1 MAEPIIRLEHVT
13 RTYHVGDVDVHALQD
28 VSLTID
34 AGEFVAIMGHSGSGK
49 STLMAVIGC
58 LDRPSSG
65 RYFFE
70 GTDVAGLEEPDR
82 ADLRSE
88 RLGFVFQ
95 SFNLLARTSALENVA
110 LPLFYSATGPASAAS
125 RVERARAVLT
135 LLGLSDR
142 ERNTPGQLSGGQQQR
157 VAIAR
162 ALINNPGLLLADEPT
177 GNLDTRTSHEIMETL
192 SRLNR
197 EQGVTII
204 VVTHEA
210 DVAAYADR
218 VLTMRDGQV
227 ISDTR
232 NPKPAKTAETPR
244 GAVPGEG
251 SSIAQSHRP
260 LRATAQLTNTFWG
273 FGLMIM
279 AAAVQ
284 AIWRNMMRSAL
295 TMLGVFIGVAAL
307 IAMVAVG
314 QGANE
319 AVRKQIER
327 LGTNLVVV
335 LPGARTA
342 GGMRA
347 GSGSASTLT
356 TADAQAIQRE
366 STAVSEVS
374 YLIRQSGQ
382 VQAGNQNWTTQIQ
395 GISANY
401 PPMTNWRIEVG
412 REISPDDEASAAL
425 VAVIG
430 QTVSKQLFGES
441 QIPIGALI
449 QVKSVPM
456 RVIGILDSKGQTP
469 FGQDQDDLVM
479 IPFTTAE
486 RKVLGVAA
494 PSQAQTQLNW
504 IYPSPPNPYDLKPH
518 LAGYVN
524 QIYVQAANAAD
535 VQPTIREVTEILAR
549 RHRIKPGD
557 DNDFSVRNLSQ
568 IAETAESSSRIMALL
583 LAAVASISLVVGGI
597 GIMNILLVS
606 VTERTRE
613 IGLRMAIGARRLHV
627 LLQFLAEAV
636 FLSVTGGVAGII
648 MGVAFSA
655 AISYFAGW
663 LTPISAA
670 AIVGGF
676 LFSAAVGIFFGY
688 YPARKAARLDPIEA
702 LRYE

>member
-1 MAEPIIRLEHVT
+1 MTEPIIGLEHVA
-13 RTYHVGDVDVHALQD
+13 RTYHVGDVDVHALRD
-28 VSLTID
+28 VSLNIE
-34 AGEFVAIMGHSGSGK
+34 AGEFVAIMGSSGSGK
-49 STLMAVIGC
+49 STLMALLGC

-70 GTDVAGLEEPDR
+70 GTDVAALSEPER
-82 ADLRSE
+82 ARLRSE

-110 LPLFYSATGPASAAS
+110 LPLFYAASGPASAGSRAS
-125 RVERARAVLT
+125 RARAALK
-135 LLGLSDR
+135 LLGLADR

-162 ALINNPGLLLADEPT
+162 ALINAPGLLLADEPT

-192 SRLNR
+192 TRLNR
-197 EQGVTII
+197 GQGVTVI

-210 DVAAYADR
+210 DIAAYADR
-218 VLTMRDGQV
+218 TLTMRDGEIV
-227 ISDTR
+227 SDVR
-232 NPKPAKTAETPR
+232 NPKRITIEETQRPQPTADA
-244 GAVPGEG
+244 AVPHP
-251 SSIAQSHRP
+251 SPALAIRP
-260 LRATAQLTNTFWG
+260 HAVWAFAR
-273 FGLMIM
+273 MIM

-284 AIWRNMMRSAL
+284 ALWRNMMRSAL

-307 IAMVAVG
+307 IAMVAIG

-319 AVRKQIER
+319 AVRKQIES

-335 LPGARTA
+335 LPGARTM
-342 GGMRA
+342 GGMR
-347 GSGSASTLT
+347 GGFGSASTVT
-356 TADAQAIQRE
+356 TADAQAIRRE
-366 STAVSEVS
+366 ATSVSEVS

-382 VQAGNQNWTTQIQ
+382 IQYGNQNWTTQIQ
-395 GISANY
+395 GISHNY
-401 PPMTNWRIEVG
+401 PPMTNWRIADG
-412 REISPDDEASAAL
+412 REITAEDDASAAL
-425 VAVIG
+425 VVVIG
-430 QTVSKQLFGES
+430 RTVAAQLFGEA
-441 QIPIGALI
+441 QNPIGALI
-449 QVKSVPM
+449 QVKNTPM
-456 RVIGILDSKGQTP
+456 RVVGVLASKGQTP
-469 FGQDQDDLVM
+469 YGTDQDDLVM
-479 IPFTTAE
+479 IPFSTAE

-494 PSQAQTQLNW
+494 PSQQQVPLNW
-504 IYPSPPNPYDLKPH
+504 SYPAAPNPYGLTPH
-518 LAGYVN
+518 LTGYVN
-524 QIYVQAANAAD
+524 QIFVQAINGAE
-535 VQPTIREVTEILAR
+535 VQPTIGQITAILAR

-557 DNDFSVRNLSQ
+557 ANDFSVRNLSQ

-627 LLQFLAEAV
+627 LLQFLAEAI
-636 FLSVTGGVAGII
+636 FLSVSGGVAGILT
-648 MGVAFSA
+648 GAAFSLV
-655 AISYFAGW
+655 ISLTAGW
-663 LTPISAA
+663 SAPISAA
-670 AIVGGF
+670 AIAGGF